1 MSDSGKLLLTGVACL
16 AIGAIAG
23 NFLPTGTSSA
33 DGIDKNEVEA
43 IVANYISSNPEKIV
57 ESLQGMQAKAAA
69 EQQAKTAGALKNHLS
84 TIMDDTN
91 APTAGTGKS
100 GIVIAEFFDYRCG
113 YCKRMANTVQQLLE
127 KHPDIKVVFKEFPIL
142 SEGSRKAAM
151 ASLAINYLKPERY
164 MDYHMMLMKH
174 QGDYTDSA
182 LKDYAGQVQ
191 VDIAAFEKE
200 MNGQRVAKEL
210 QAVADVANKTGI
222 QGTPALVLDGE
233 LIPGAIPFAD
243 VEARIAALKAK
254 KS

>member
-1 MSDSGKLLLTGVACL
+1 M
-16 AIGAIAG
+16 
-23 NFLPTGTSSA
+23 NA
-33 DGIDKNEVEA
+33 DN
-43 IVANYISSNPEKIV
+43 S
-57 ESLQGMQAKAAA
+57 
-69 EQQAKTAGALKNHLS
+69 
-84 TIMDDTN
+84 
-91 APTAGTGKS
+91 PTAGTGKS

-151 ASLAINYLKPERY
+151 ASLAINYLKPKRY

-174 QGDYTDSA
+174 NGEYDQAA
-182 LKDYAGQVQ
+182 LNDYAGQVQ

-200 MNGQRVAKEL
+200 MNGARVAKEI
-210 QAVADVANKTGI
+210 QAVADVAGKTGI

-243 VEARIAALKAK
+243 VDARITALKAK
-254 KS
+254 MKK